1 MSAATLKDRIAG
13 AELAAETEESPIAGL
28 FRPHEKLE
36 AAAPTPQEQ
45 KQTGSVRVGTS
56 EFRDIPADQMEE
68 MEQPFQINDNYIQ
81 ELEES
86 ITERGVIQRIIVRP
100 HPSKPGMY
108 QIIDGRHRRRAAMRV
123 GYTLLPSEIRQ
134 LDDDQAVLTVIE
146 TTLRQRPKLL
156 PSEKAKAYK
165 IRLEALSHQGKRTL
179 SQSATKSDTAAEIGK
194 EIGESR
200 DQIFRY
206 IRLTYLIPELLDAV
220 DTEKL
225 GFGVGVT
232 LSYIGQTNQESI
244 YDYFVAN
251 NITISGTLAETLR
264 ALDEKQ
270 VGFTPDKLREVT
282 APAVAPKK
290 LRKISV
296 PMKSLRKYFREEAT
310 EKEIQEEIVEL
321 VKANAEGRLPLKWYP
336 GWRAPEHPMTA
347 VAKFE
352 AGGAGTMQRLVAW
365 DGESWR
371 FPGEGGAPIDATCI
385 GWWPVP
391 AE

>member
-45 KQTGSVRVGTS
+45 KQTGSIQVGAS

-68 MEQPFQINDNYIQ
+68 MEQPFQINNDYIQ

-165 IRLEALSHQGKRTL
+165 IQLEALSHQGKRTSAQSEQKL
-179 SQSATKSDTAAEIGK
+179 SVEAVAEGTDD
-194 EIGESR
+194 SR
-200 DQIFRY
+200 ANVQRY

-220 DTEKL
+220 DAGKV

-232 LSYIGQTNQESI
+232 LSYLSQMNQESV
-244 YDYFVAN
+244 YDYFLGN
-251 NITISGTLAETLR
+251 NIAITGALADTLR
-264 ALDEKQ
+264 AQDEK
-270 VGFTPDKLREVT
+270 GIGLTPDKLREIT

-290 LRKISV
+290 LRKVSV

>member
-36 AAAPTPQEQ
+36 AATPTPQEQ
-45 KQTGSVRVGTS
+45 KQMGSVRMGAS

-68 MEQPFQINDNYIQ
+68 MEQPFQINDDYIQ

-100 HPSKPGMY
+100 HPGKPGMY

-165 IRLEALSHQGKRTL
+165 IRLEALSHQGQRT
-179 SQSATKSDTAAEIGK
+179 SRQSVDKLKSADEVSDD
-194 EIGESR
+194 ESGR
-200 DQIFRY
+200 QVQRY

-220 DTEKL
+220 DARKL

-232 LSYIGQTNQESI
+232 LSYLSQVNQESV
-244 YDYFVAN
+244 YDYFLGN
-251 NITISGTLAETLR
+251 NIAITGTLADTLR
-264 ALDEKQ
+264 AQDEKGI
-270 VGFTPDKLREVT
+270 GFTSDRLREIT

-290 LRKISV
+290 LRKVSV

-321 VKANAEGRLPLKWYP
+321 VKANAEGRIPLKWYP

-352 AGGAGTMQRLVAW
+352 AGDVGTMQRLIAW

-371 FPGEGGAPIDATCI
+371 FPGEGGAPIDAKCI

-391 AE
+391 EES

>member
-13 AELAAETEESPIAGL
+13 AELAAETEESPVAGL
-28 FRPHEKLE
+28 FRPREKLE
-36 AAAPTPQEQ
+36 AAAPIPQEQ
-45 KQTGSVRVGTS
+45 KQTSSVQVGAS

-68 MEQPFQINDNYIQ
+68 MEQPFLINEDYVH

-86 ITERGVIQRIIVRP
+86 ITERGVIQRIILRP
-100 HPSKPGMY
+100 HPDKPGMY

-165 IRLEALSHQGKRTL
+165 IRLEALSHQGKRT
-179 SQSATKSDTAAEIGK
+179 SRQSVGKLESADEVSDD
-194 EIGESR
+194 ESGR
-200 DQIFRY
+200 QVQRY

-220 DTEKL
+220 DAEKL

-232 LSYIGQTNQESI
+232 LSYLSQVNQESV
-244 YDYFVAN
+244 YDYFFGN
-251 NITISGTLAETLR
+251 NIAITGTLADILR
-264 ALDEKQ
+264 AQDEKG
-270 VGFTPDKLREVT
+270 VGLTPDKLREIT

-352 AGGAGTMQRLVAW
+352 AGDAGTMQRLVAW

-371 FPGEGGAPIDATCI
+371 FPGEGGAPIDAKCI

-391 AE
+391 EES